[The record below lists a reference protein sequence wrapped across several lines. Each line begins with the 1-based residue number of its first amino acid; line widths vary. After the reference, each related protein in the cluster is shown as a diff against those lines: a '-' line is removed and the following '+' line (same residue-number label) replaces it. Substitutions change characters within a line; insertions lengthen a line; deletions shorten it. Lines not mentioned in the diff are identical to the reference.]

1 GVLVREDGQQIMW
14 KYIEE
19 LHKLQEKEGLRLGNK
34 LKMAHI
40 QWRNQK
46 MKVYECLQTFLS
58 DSPAPALDYASG
70 LSLQLLI
77 DIRSLP
83 GCSEEANELYR
94 LLRQP
99 HLQALLS
106 AHDTVAQKDYEP
118 VLPPMPDELPEE
130 EEATR
135 TVCLVKNKQPLLR
148 IKSRLVSG
156 QRVPGADLTAY
167 RSYCV
172 TALLIRHKLPKEA
185 VVEFQSSL
193 QRHRKPPSPQT
204 SEAGP
209 SSPSFRPTTFPDHV
223 AVLNIL
229 LEDFK
234 ELQEGLEPAP
244 KLINNVQSKLHRIRQ
259 FVGWMSHGNTN
270 LGKLLFLGNMGRLR
284 GWVKSLRT
292 NMMSLTTT
300 LHYLK
305 NVRQFVV
312 FIQETPPPSSCLSKT
327 NLRRVVRELK
337 ASIKS
342 WVRPV
347 VLHQMRVKEKKDAT
361 MHSMKELQECR
372 RLALVAIPK
381 LLSQLEKHHT
391 YLDQCSL
398 FGYVTAYL
406 ASLYGHRL
414 GVFLNLTDEQVS
426 QAVYEPEGNDYLI
439 KSFGTAK
446 LLLSDKEYGWFLA
459 IIRLKRKWAIGVKIS
474 KYVFHNTTFSSEKN
488 LTKYVK
494 RVWSDMKLRGEATF
508 SSLRSAVAT
517 FARDRHGKHSQER
530 KTLPRLMC
538 HDTAISDGAGQEGSP
553 VIRTGTEGGRGESE
567 VATSSMNKCTPRVTR
582 SRAQKGC
589 RVMLFPLKMSPQKSL
604 RMSPQKLTQI
614 IRVRRNRMAERRR
627 K

>member
-1 GVLVREDGQQIMW
+1 MRFDGCDQDINGGE
-14 KYIEE
+14 I
-19 LHKLQEKEGLRLGNK
+19 LHS
-34 LKMAHI
+34 LKAPWLLSLI
-40 QWRNQK
+40 
-46 MKVYECLQTFLS
+46 KVYECLQTFLS

-156 QRVPGADLTAY
+156 QRVPGSDLTAY

-193 QRHRKPPSPQT
+193 QRHRKPPPQT

-292 NMMSLTTT
+292 NM
-300 LHYLK
+300 
-305 NVRQFVV
+305 
-312 FIQETPPPSSCLSKT
+312 IKT

-347 VLHQMRVKEKKDAT
+347 VLHQIRVKGKKDAT

-439 KSFGTAK
+439 KEVGDWCKNIKVCVSQHNLLIGKEPDKIPEARLVGHEVEGRSDLQQSEERGGDLCQRQTRETLPGAENFGAP
-446 LLLSDKEYGWFLA
+446 
-459 IIRLKRKWAIGVKIS
+459 
-474 KYVFHNTTFSSEKN
+474 YVP
-488 LTKYVK
+488 
-494 RVWSDMKLRGEATF
+494 
-508 SSLRSAVAT
+508 
-517 FARDRHGKHSQER
+517 RHG
-530 KTLPRLMC
+530 
-538 HDTAISDGAGQEGSP
+538 HDTATSDKFYTMDLTMEQARRGRLLFEQAQKEGEES
-553 VIRTGTEGGRGESE
+553 VTGTKKE
-567 VATSSMNKCTPRVTR
+567 
-582 SRAQKGC
+582 KGC
-589 RVMLFPLKMSPQKSL
+589 RVMLFPLKMSPQKPLRMSPQKPLRMSPQKPLRMSPQKSL

-614 IRVRRNRMAERRR
+614 IRVRRNRMAELRR

>member
-1 GVLVREDGQQIMW
+1 
-14 KYIEE
+14 
-19 LHKLQEKEGLRLGNK
+19 
-34 LKMAHI
+34 
-40 QWRNQK
+40 
-46 MKVYECLQTFLS
+46 
-58 DSPAPALDYASG
+58 P
-70 LSLQLLI
+70 
-77 DIRSLP
+77 
-83 GCSEEANELYR
+83 
-94 LLRQP
+94 
-99 HLQALLS
+99 LLS

-118 VLPPMPDELPEE
+118 VSASDGPTSCRRKRRP
-130 EEATR
+130 TR
-135 TVCLVKNKQPLLR
+135 TVCL
-148 IKSRLVSG
+148 
-156 QRVPGADLTAY
+156 
-167 RSYCV
+167 
-172 TALLIRHKLPKEA
+172 
-185 VVEFQSSL
+185 SSL
-193 QRHRKPPSPQT
+193 QRHRKPPSPRHRKQ
-204 SEAGP
+204 AP
-209 SSPSFRPTTFPDHV
+209 PLLHFRPKTFPDHV

-406 ASLYGHRL
+406 ASLYEPDKIREARLVGH
-414 GVFLNLTDEQVS
+414 E
-426 QAVYEPEGNDYLI
+426 
-439 KSFGTAK
+439 
-446 LLLSDKEYGWFLA
+446 
-459 IIRLKRKWAIGVKIS
+459 
-474 KYVFHNTTFSSEKN
+474 
-488 LTKYVK
+488 
-494 RVWSDMKLRGEATF
+494 LRGEATF

-517 FARDRHGKHSQER
+517 FARDRHG
-530 KTLPRLMC
+530 
-538 HDTAISDGAGQEGSP
+538 
-553 VIRTGTEGGRGESE
+553 
-567 VATSSMNKCTPRVTR
+567 NTPRSGKLCRALCATTR
-582 SRAQKGC
+582 LFLMEQARRGRLLFEQAQKEGEE
-589 RVMLFPLKMSPQKSL
+589 SDE
-604 RMSPQKLTQI
+604 PQKLTQI

>member
-1 GVLVREDGQQIMW
+1 MASGRAHDLMDALSSLMALTMFVLLTHEDVDVPSPW
-14 KYIEE
+14 TSNE
-19 LHKLQEKEGLRLGNK
+19 
-34 LKMAHI
+34 
-40 QWRNQK
+40 
-46 MKVYECLQTFLS
+46 VYECLQTFLS

-135 TVCLVKNKQPLLR
+135 TVCLVKNKQ
-148 IKSRLVSG
+148 
-156 QRVPGADLTAY
+156 Y
-167 RSYCV
+167 
-172 TALLIRHKLPKEA
+172 LIGG
-185 VVEFQSSL
+185 L
-193 QRHRKPPSPQT
+193 Q
-204 SEAGP
+204 
-209 SSPSFRPTTFPDHV
+209 
-223 AVLNIL
+223 
-229 LEDFK
+229 

-259 FVGWMSHGNTN
+259 FVSHGNTN

-342 WVRPV
+342 WGRPV
-347 VLHQMRVKEKKDAT
+347 VLHQMRVKGKKDAT
-361 MHSMKELQECR
+361 MHSMKELQECC

-426 QAVYEPEGNDYLI
+426 RAVYEPEGNDYLI
-439 KSFGTAK
+439 KVEDHKTNESFGTAK

-474 KYVFHNTTFSSEKN
+474 KYVFHNTTFSPEKN

-508 SSLRSAVAT
+508 TSLRSAVAT
-517 FARDRHGKHSQER
+517 FARDRHGKHS
-530 KTLPRLMC
+530 
-538 HDTAISDGAGQEGSP
+538 
-553 VIRTGTEGGRGESE
+553 
-567 VATSSMNKCTPRVTR
+567 
-582 SRAQKGC
+582 
-589 RVMLFPLKMSPQKSL
+589 
-604 RMSPQKLTQI
+604 
-614 IRVRRNRMAERRR
+614 
-627 K
+627 

>member
-1 GVLVREDGQQIMW
+1 
-14 KYIEE
+14 
-19 LHKLQEKEGLRLGNK
+19 H
-34 LKMAHI
+34 
-40 QWRNQK
+40 QWRGDPPQSESPWLLSLI
-46 MKVYECLQTFLS
+46 KVYECLQTFLS

-135 TVCLVKNKQPLLR
+135 TVCLVKNKQPLVSYTTKVSS
-148 IKSRLVSG
+148 IPEDKSRLVSG
-156 QRVPGADLTAY
+156 QRVPGSDLTAY

-193 QRHRKPPSPQT
+193 QRHRKPPPQT

-292 NMMSLTTT
+292 NM
-300 LHYLK
+300 
-305 NVRQFVV
+305 
-312 FIQETPPPSSCLSKT
+312 IKT

-347 VLHQMRVKEKKDAT
+347 VLHQIRVKGKKDAT

-439 KSFGTAK
+439 KDHKTNESFGTAK

-488 LTKYVK
+488 LTKYLK

-530 KTLPRLMC
+530 KTLARLMC
-538 HDTAISDGAGQEGSP
+538 HDTATTRLRLISFIP
-553 VIRTGTEGGRGESE
+553 WT
-567 VATSSMNKCTPRVTR
+567 
-582 SRAQKGC
+582 
-589 RVMLFPLKMSPQKSL
+589 
-604 RMSPQKLTQI
+604 
-614 IRVRRNRMAERRR
+614 
-627 K
+627 